1 MIEKAFLLT
10 ASPMSFETTNFEL
23 AAAPGANLT
32 NDNMDM
38 EWRSVGLDDIYV
50 VMRCSSVVDT
60 IALLHTNQRASD
72 TIRVRAG
79 ASVADTLAS
88 PIYDSGI
95 IPAFEGTKSEPYT
108 TKTIIDLGQ
117 SVQAPFWRFEFFSPG
132 HPDGQV
138 KAARIVMGKRFEIPT
153 GINYGWEKL
162 LYDDSII
169 TTGPNYEDVQEYPSR
184 PGVKATLGQLDEDSF
199 NRLDAFMMSTGFKR
213 PVLFAP
219 EPDNPDTA
227 QHWTVYG
234 RMKDS
239 KWQNPYHNWWEVDLT
254 VSGLR
259 A

>member
-1 MIEKAFLLT
+1 MISQPFLLV
-10 ASPMSFETTNFEL
+10 AQPMTFETTDFEL
-23 AAAPGANLT
+23 AAAPGVNLT

-38 EWRSVGLDDIYV
+38 EWRSVGLNDTYV
-50 VMRCSSVVDT
+50 VLGCLAVVDT
-60 IALLHTNQRASD
+60 IAVLHTNQRTTD

-79 ASVADTLAS
+79 ATWDETATNSV
-88 PIYDSGI
+88 YDSGVL
-95 IPAFEGTKSEPYT
+95 PAFEGNKEDPYT

-117 SVQAPFWRFEFFSPG
+117 SVQAPFWRIDFFSPG

-138 KAARIVMGKRFEIPT
+138 KAARVVMGERFEVPT
-153 GINYGWEKL
+153 GINYGWEKV

-184 PGVKATLGQLDEDSF
+184 PGVKATIGQVDEADFVALDPF
-199 NRLDAFMMSTGFKR
+199 LMRAGFKK

-219 EPDNPDTA
+219 EPDNLDTA

-234 RMKDS
+234 RMKGS
-239 KWQNPYHNWWEVDLT
+239 KWQNPYHKWWEIDIE